1 MDEST
6 RGTLF
11 GVSVGPGD
19 PELMTLKAVRI
30 VRTADVVAVPDTG
43 RGPGTAYHI
52 AREYIADKELLAC
65 ATPMT
70 RDPAATAAAHRK
82 AADAICAFLDSGKD
96 VAYLCL
102 GDVSVYSSY
111 HYVHRLVVERGYDAQ
126 IVPGVTSF
134 CAAAA
139 RAGVP
144 LCMGDERLLVA
155 PLAGAS
161 VDELLDVDANKALLK
176 PGDKIAHLRA
186 SLESRNALDQA
197 VLVEHCGMED
207 ERVAPHL
214 ERADDAGY
222 LSVVLVGSSAV
233 PLSGEGNVR

>member
-30 VRTADVVAVPDTG
+30 VRAADVVAVPDTG
-43 RGPGTAYHI
+43 RGPGKAYHI
-52 AREYIADKELLAC
+52 AREYIAGKGLLTC

-82 AADAICAFLDSGKD
+82 AADAICAFLDAGKD

-126 IVPGVTSF
+126 IVPGVTPF

-144 LCMGDERLLVA
+144 PWPRAQNRWRQWATRGWKPPFRGFPFLPVLRSDRC
-155 PLAGAS
+155 LA
-161 VDELLDVDANKALLK
+161 
-176 PGDKIAHLRA
+176 
-186 SLESRNALDQA
+186 
-197 VLVEHCGMED
+197 
-207 ERVAPHL
+207 
-214 ERADDAGY
+214 
-222 LSVVLVGSSAV
+222 
-233 PLSGEGNVR
+233 VRFRD